1 MRWSCF
7 FDDVMTHNTNLGAS
21 QRRNS
26 LSRQLLSAFP
36 AFESRNFRRYFF
48 GQVISMIGTWI
59 QMVAQG
65 WLVLEITG
73 SAFDVGLAAAASTLP
88 TLFFSLPG
96 GVIVDRYSRRT
107 ILLWTQS
114 AAMVLAFVLGLFAVT
129 GTVNIAIILVLSF
142 LLGCVNALNVPALQ
156 AFLSEIVEREH
167 LASAIA
173 MNSAIYNGSRII
185 GPAIAGILIS
195 ATGTGTAFLVNGISF
210 FAVIISLLSMKDV
223 QKAPSTTTSQHPLLA
238 IREGLFYSWKH
249 PVIRACI
256 VYIAVIAIFA
266 WSYVSM
272 LPVIARHTF
281 RMDAS
286 WMGYLY
292 GVSGLGSVVGTV
304 LVSIY
309 SRKIDRLV
317 FIAGGTVL
325 FSLALVG
332 FTLTTF
338 LPAALLFLFLG
349 GFGLVSAVSTLS
361 TTIQSEV
368 DDRYRGRV
376 MSLYMMVFMGFMP
389 IGNLEIGYLS
399 EHFGTAVA
407 IRSGCVV
414 TILAA
419 VALVIMS
426 RGIRNAYN
434 SYSASQDAFNIKTH
448 HNGQA

>member
-1 MRWSCF
+1 
-7 FDDVMTHNTNLGAS
+7 MTLPVEADSTDHPEPFVS
-21 QRRNS
+21 KRRS
-26 LSRQLLSAFP
+26 SFTGKLLSAFP
-36 AFESRNFRRYFF
+36 AFESPNFRRYFP

-88 TLFFSLPG
+88 TLFLSLFG
-96 GVIVDRYSRRT
+96 GVLVDRYPRRT

-114 AAMVLAFVLGLFAVT
+114 SAMVLAFVLGLFAVT
-129 GTVNIAIILVLSF
+129 GTVTIWVILLLSF

-173 MNSAIYNGSRII
+173 MNSAIYNGSRVI

-195 ATGTGTAFLVNGISF
+195 ATGTGTAFLVNGVSF
-210 FAVIISLLSMKDV
+210 FAVIISLLSMKDA
-223 QKAPSTTTSQHPLLA
+223 QKAPAAKISQHPLQA
-238 IREGLFYSWKH
+238 IRDGLNYSWEH
-249 PVIRACI
+249 PVIRTSI
-256 VYIAVIAIFA
+256 LYIAVISIFA
-266 WSYVSM
+266 WSYVTM
-272 LPVIARHTF
+272 LPYIAKHIF
-281 RMDAS
+281 HMDAS
-286 WMGYLY
+286 GMGYLY

-317 FIAGGTVL
+317 FIAGGTIL
-325 FSLALVG
+325 FSLALIG
-332 FTLTTF
+332 FTMTTF
-338 LPAALLFLFLG
+338 LPSALVFLFLG

-361 TTIQSEV
+361 ATIQSTV
-368 DDRYRGRV
+368 DDRFRGRV

-399 EHFGTAVA
+399 EHFGTGLA
-407 IRSGCVV
+407 IRLGCMV

-419 VALVIMS
+419 VVLVFSS
-426 RGIRNAYN
+426 RGVRMAYS
-434 SYSASQDAFNIKTH
+434 SYKSS
-448 HNGQA
+448 

>member
-1 MRWSCF
+1 
-7 FDDVMTHNTNLGAS
+7 MTLPVEADSTDHPEPFVS
-21 QRRNS
+21 KRRS
-26 LSRQLLSAFP
+26 SFTGKLLSAFP
-36 AFESRNFRRYFF
+36 AFESPNFRRYFP

-88 TLFFSLPG
+88 TLFLSLFG
-96 GVIVDRYSRRT
+96 GVLVDRYPRRT

-114 AAMVLAFVLGLFAVT
+114 SAMVLAFVLGLFAVT
-129 GTVNIAIILVLSF
+129 GTVTIWVILLLSF

-173 MNSAIYNGSRII
+173 MNSAIYNGSRVI

-195 ATGTGTAFLVNGISF
+195 ATGTGTAFLVNGVSF
-210 FAVIISLLSMKDV
+210 FAVIISLLSMKDA
-223 QKAPSTTTSQHPLLA
+223 QKAPAAKISQHPLQA
-238 IREGLFYSWKH
+238 IRDGLNYSWEH
-249 PVIRACI
+249 PVIRTSI
-256 VYIAVIAIFA
+256 LYIAVISIFA
-266 WSYVSM
+266 WSYVTM
-272 LPVIARHTF
+272 LPFIAKHTF
-281 RMDAS
+281 HMDAS
-286 WMGYLY
+286 GMGYLY

-309 SRKIDRLV
+309 ASKIDRLV
-317 FIAGGTVL
+317 FIAGGTIL
-325 FSLALVG
+325 FALALIG
-332 FTLTTF
+332 FTMTTF
-338 LPAALLFLFLG
+338 LPSALVFLFLA

-361 TTIQSEV
+361 ATIQSTV
-368 DDRYRGRV
+368 DDRFRGRV

-399 EHFGTAVA
+399 EHFGTGVA
-407 IRSGCVV
+407 IRLGCMV

-419 VALVIMS
+419 IVLVFSS
-426 RGIRNAYN
+426 RRVRMAYS
-434 SYSASQDAFNIKTH
+434 SYKSS
-448 HNGQA
+448 

>member
-1 MRWSCF
+1 
-7 FDDVMTHNTNLGAS
+7 MTLPVEADSTDHPEPFVS
-21 QRRNS
+21 KRRS
-26 LSRQLLSAFP
+26 SFTGKLLSAFP
-36 AFESRNFRRYFF
+36 AFESPNFRRYFP

-88 TLFFSLPG
+88 TLFLSLFG
-96 GVIVDRYSRRT
+96 GVLVDRYPRRT

-114 AAMVLAFVLGLFAVT
+114 SAMVLAFVLGLFAVT
-129 GTVNIAIILVLSF
+129 GTVTIWVILLLSF

-173 MNSAIYNGSRII
+173 MNSAIYNGSRVI

-195 ATGTGTAFLVNGISF
+195 ATGTGTAFLVNGVSF
-210 FAVIISLLSMKDV
+210 FAVIISLLSMKDA
-223 QKAPSTTTSQHPLLA
+223 QKAPAAKISQHPLQA
-238 IREGLFYSWKH
+238 IRDGLNYSWEH
-249 PVIRACI
+249 PVIRTSI
-256 VYIAVIAIFA
+256 LYIAVISIFA
-266 WSYVSM
+266 WSYVTM
-272 LPVIARHTF
+272 LPFIAKHTF
-281 RMDAS
+281 HMDAS
-286 WMGYLY
+286 GMGYLY

-309 SRKIDRLV
+309 ASKIDRLV
-317 FIAGGTVL
+317 FIAGGTIL
-325 FSLALVG
+325 FALALIG
-332 FTLTTF
+332 FTMTTF
-338 LPAALLFLFLG
+338 LPSALVFLFLA

-361 TTIQSEV
+361 ATIQSTV
-368 DDRYRGRV
+368 DDRFRGRV

-399 EHFGTAVA
+399 EHFGTGVA
-407 IRSGCVV
+407 IRLGCMV

-419 VALVIMS
+419 VVLVFLR
-426 RGIRNAYN
+426 RGVLRAYCR
-434 SYSASQDAFNIKTH
+434 YMEP
-448 HNGQA
+448 